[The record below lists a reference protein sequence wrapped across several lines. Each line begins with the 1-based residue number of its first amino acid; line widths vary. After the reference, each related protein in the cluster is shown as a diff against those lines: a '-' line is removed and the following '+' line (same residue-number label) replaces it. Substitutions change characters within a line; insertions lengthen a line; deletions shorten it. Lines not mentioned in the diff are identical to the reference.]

1 MKIIVGLGNPTA
13 QYVGTR
19 HNVGFAVID
28 RIAEEYNISMDI
40 KKHKAVCGKGVMEG
54 QKVILVK
61 PQTFMNLSGEA
72 VREVFDY
79 YKAEISDVLVIYDDI
94 CLDVGKLRIRA
105 KGSSGGHNG
114 MKNIIA
120 HLGSQDFARIR
131 VGIGDKPKNMD
142 LVDYVLG
149 HFYGEEKEAVSKGI
163 DLAVKAVAAV
173 LTEGTDSAM
182 NRYN

>member
-13 QYVGTR
+13 QYAGTR
-19 HNVGFAVID
+19 HNIGFAVID

-40 KKHKAVCGKGVMEG
+40 KKHKAVCGRGVMEG

-142 LVDYVLG
+142 LADYVLS
-149 HFYGEEKEAVSKGI
+149 HFYGEEKEAVSEGI
-163 DLAVKAVAAV
+163 DRAVKAVAAV
-173 LTEGTDSAM
+173 LAEGTDSAM